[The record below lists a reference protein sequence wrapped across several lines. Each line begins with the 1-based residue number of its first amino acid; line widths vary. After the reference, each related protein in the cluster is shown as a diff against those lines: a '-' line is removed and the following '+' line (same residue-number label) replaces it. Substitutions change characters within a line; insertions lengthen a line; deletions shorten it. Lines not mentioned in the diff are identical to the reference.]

1 MSSPAP
7 HRNLPLS
14 SALSEQREAV
24 REQLSAAWQLQMCR
38 IEEALDTGW
47 REHIEQVLDERFAE
61 LALRLEAEFHA
72 ELERRLAAEIEALM
86 PSLVERARRESSEE
100 LNRAVP
106 AEPAEVPRFT
116 QEEEELRLR
125 AQRFA
130 RVRVAEMRLYRAQAV
145 HAGRA
150 AKRLYA
156 ELKED
161 IDSAR
166 LAFEREY
173 LSASAAMPDYLHAE
187 LVRTLAN
194 DDLSALG
201 PDYPGPLA

>member
-1 MSSPAP
+1 
-7 HRNLPLS
+7 
-14 SALSEQREAV
+14 
-24 REQLSAAWQLQMCR
+24 
-38 IEEALDTGW
+38 
-47 REHIEQVLDERFAE
+47 VLDERFAE
-61 LALRLEAEFHA
+61 LALRVEAEFHA

-86 PSLVERARRESSEE
+86 PSLLERARREGGEE

-106 AEPAEVPRFT
+106 AEPVAVPRPS

-161 IDSAR
+161 IDFAR
-166 LAFEREY
+166 LTFEREY

-187 LVRTLAN
+187 LVRTLAS
-194 DDLSALG
+194 DDVSALG